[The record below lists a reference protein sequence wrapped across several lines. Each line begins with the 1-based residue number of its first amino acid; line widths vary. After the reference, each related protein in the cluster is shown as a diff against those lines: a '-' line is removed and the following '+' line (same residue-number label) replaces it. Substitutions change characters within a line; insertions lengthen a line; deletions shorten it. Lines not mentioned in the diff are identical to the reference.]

1 MNHVSLSEV
10 NAEERVGGAFEN
22 ESCHKEK
29 GIDFF
34 GFFGGPVGFL
44 SPRLVKGRSTPK
56 TVQSNKN
63 SP

>member
-1 MNHVSLSEV
+1 MNHVSLGEV

-44 SPRLVKGRSTPK
+44 ATFGEGAIGMQTTQTHKE
-56 TVQSNKN
+56 
-63 SP
+63 